1 MLKNK
6 LKVKILLFL
15 FQFTV
20 ICNGQANPYSKLF
33 NIEDYDISDLKFEII
48 IKDLKK
54 HLVNYYPLKNL
65 NNFKIN
71 VYWLKSGKLDIVL
84 DSLPPGKRQV
94 ENEIKLRVLNKIR
107 VFFPKDEIKSLSNFY
122 NIKKEN
128 KKITATNPEKQL
140 RKVVFDL
147 DSKGL
152 ISKISTYY
160 PLNRV
165 TKEIFYTLG
174 ENNKHRINETK
185 EYNSSYKNNFLKNE
199 IFTYEKV
206 LKYLLPVRIET
217 IETIKISN
225 NIPNKP
231 KEKRTFKSEVSFLNF
246 KINDGLSKKHFNK
259 ENGKKNE

>member
-6 LKVKILLFL
+6 LKLKVLLFL
-15 FQFTV
+15 LQFTI
-20 ICNGQANPYSKLF
+20 ICNGHSNPYSKLF
-33 NIEDYDISDLKFEII
+33 NIEDYDISDLKFELI

-71 VYWLKSGKLDIVL
+71 IYWLKNGKLDIVL
-84 DSLPPGKRQV
+84 EGFPPGKKHV
-94 ENEIKLRVLNKIR
+94 ENEIKLRALNKIR
-107 VFFPKDEIKSLSNFY
+107 VFFPKDEIKSLSAFY

-140 RKVVFDL
+140 RKVIFDL
-147 DSKGL
+147 GSKGL

-165 TKEIFYTLG
+165 TKEIFYKLG
-174 ENNKHRINETK
+174 ENNKYRISETK

-206 LKYLLPVRIET
+206 SKYLMPVKIET

-225 NIPNKP
+225 SKPNMP

-246 KINDGLSKKHFNK
+246 KINNGLSKKYFNK

>member
-6 LKVKILLFL
+6 LKLKVLLFL

-20 ICNGQANPYSKLF
+20 ICNAHSNPYSKLF
-33 NIEDYDISDLKFEII
+33 NIEDYDIFDLKFEII

-65 NNFKIN
+65 DNFKIN
-71 VYWLKSGKLDIVL
+71 VYWLKNGKLDIGL
-84 DSLPPGKRQV
+84 ANLPSGKKQI
-94 ENEIKLRVLNKIR
+94 ENEIKVRVLDKIR
-107 VFFPKDEIKSLSNFY
+107 VFFPKDEIKSLSSFY

-128 KKITATNPEKQL
+128 KRITATNPEKQL

-152 ISKISTYY
+152 VSKISTYY

-165 TKEIFYTLG
+165 TKELFYTLG
-174 ENNKHRINETK
+174 EGNKYRINETK
-185 EYNSSYKNNFLKNE
+185 EYNSSYKNNFLKSE
-199 IFTYEKV
+199 LFTYEKV
-206 LKYLLPVRIET
+206 SKYLLPVKIET

-231 KEKRTFKSEVSFLNF
+231 KEKRTFKSEVVFLNF
-246 KINDGLSKKHFNK
+246 KINDGFSRKYFNNK
-259 ENGKKNE
+259 NGKKHE